1 MVLSQ
6 FRVSH
11 SCTIRIAGIP
21 SAKSDWNEMSSMRIK
36 LKLIS
41 ALRRA
46 LAGLSLD
53 ELTLRIRAISSAA
66 PGWLMGCHSLFNPCH
81 LPAQSTGKQLWRLS
95 GGHGQ
100 GGEHCLDLPAGPS
113 SLIASIRKRSQPAA
127 SSQRRQVT

>member
-11 SCTIRIAGIP
+11 SCKIRIAGIP
-21 SAKSDWNEMSSMRIK
+21 SAKSDWNEISSMRVK

-41 ALRRA
+41 AFRRA

-66 PGWLMGCHSLFNPCH
+66 PGWLTGCHYLFNPGH
-81 LPAQSTGKQLWRLS
+81 LPAQSTGRQLWRLS
-95 GGHGQ
+95 VVPAQ
-100 GGEHCLDLPAGPS
+100 G
-113 SLIASIRKRSQPAA
+113 
-127 SSQRRQVT
+127 

>member
-11 SCTIRIAGIP
+11 TCTIRIAGIP
-21 SAKSDWNEMSSMRIK
+21 SAKKGLNETCSMRIK

-53 ELTLRIRAISSAA
+53 ELTLRIRAIGAAA
-66 PGWLMGCHSLFNPCH
+66 PGCLTGCHSLTRAICRHGP
-81 LPAQSTGKQLWRLS
+81 L
-95 GGHGQ
+95 GGSYGVY
-100 GGEHCLDLPAGPS
+100 
-113 SLIASIRKRSQPAA
+113 PAA
-127 SSQRRQVT
+127 TAKVENISWICPRFHHH

>member
-1 MVLSQ
+1 MVLNRC
-6 FRVSH
+6 RVSH
-11 SCTIRIAGIP
+11 SCIIKGTGIP
-21 SAKSDWNEMSSMRIK
+21 SAKSDWNEISSMRIK

-41 ALRRA
+41 AFRRA

-66 PGWLMGCHSLFNPCH
+66 PGWLMGCHSLFNPCQ

-100 GGEHCLDLPAGPS
+100 GGEHFLDLPADPS
-113 SLIASIRKRSQPAA
+113 SLITSKRERPKPAA
-127 SSQRRQVT
+127 TS